1 MDDIPY
7 WHIDG
12 NNIDDTYMVNNIN
25 NDTYVEVEPN
35 PVLSMCAIVVL
46 ICTSLCFTNLCFTNL
61 CCTNQSGEYFLSD
74 FNRTM
79 VQPTARTIDQLNEYL
94 VDNTTLVEDGLDCCI
109 CLDKFDENG
118 KSIVLKCNHR
128 FHTNCIINWFEKEL
142 TCPLCRR
149 NTVI

>member
-7 WHIDG
+7 KHIDG
-12 NNIDDTYMVNNIN
+12 NNIDDTYMVNNVN

-35 PVLSMCAIVVL
+35 PIISICAIL
-46 ICTSLCFTNLCFTNL
+46 IIICTSLCCTNLW
-61 CCTNQSGEYFLSD
+61 CTNHSDEYFVSD
-74 FNRTM
+74 LNRTRL
-79 VQPTARTIDQLNEYL
+79 QPASRTTDQLKEYI
-94 VDNTTLVEDGLDCCI
+94 VDNTTQVDNGLDCCI

-128 FHTNCIINWFEKEL
+128 FHINCIINWFEKEL

-149 NTVI
+149 NTVIK